1 MTHRGSRVLHV
12 GSLSRVEGEGALR
25 LHVHDRTVT
34 EARLEIYEPPRF
46 FEAFLRGRSYTEPP
60 DITARVCGIC
70 PVAYQMS
77 ACAAIEDACGV
88 EVDPVIRDLRRLLY
102 CGEWIE
108 SQALH
113 IYLLHAPDFL
123 GRPSAIDLARTH
135 RAEVER
141 GLRLKKAGNDIMEL
155 VGGRAVHPINVR
167 LGGFH
172 RVPARAELRPLREQ
186 LNQALDDAWE
196 TVRWVAGFDFPEA
209 RTDADLLALAAADT
223 YAIEGGTPTVL
234 RADGSRGSFPVREFT
249 EHVTETHVA
258 HSTALHSRLDGRLH
272 LTGSLA
278 RFAVNGSLLS
288 PVALEA
294 AVAAGLGDP
303 REGAVCRNPFR
314 SILVRAVEVVYAV
327 GEALRIIDGYEPPAS
342 PYTEVPP
349 VAGVGHGATEAP
361 RGVLYHRYEI
371 DAEGLVADATMVPP
385 TAQNQGAIED
395 DLRRMT
401 QAAIGEHDPD
411 DDELT
416 ALCERAI
423 RNHDPC
429 ISCSTHF
436 LDLTVVRTSGP
447 TAGGH
452 RA

>member
-12 GSLSRVEGEGALR
+12 GSLSRVEGEGALSLR
-25 LHVHDRTVT
+25 VHDGTVT
-34 EARLEIYEPPRF
+34 DARLEIYEPPRF

-88 EVDPVIRDLRRLLY
+88 SVDPVIRDLRRLLY

-141 GLRLKKAGNDIMEL
+141 GLRLKKAGNSLMEL
-155 VGGRAVHPINVR
+155 LGGRAIHPVNVR

-172 RVPARAELRPLREQ
+172 RAPARAELRSLTEELKR
-186 LNQALDDAWE
+186 ALDDAWQ
-196 TVRWVAGFDFPEA
+196 TVRWVAGFEFPDASVE
-209 RTDADLLALAAADT
+209 ADLLALTEPDT

-234 RADGSRGSFPVREFT
+234 RADGTNSSFPVRDFT
-249 EHVTETHVA
+249 EHVVETHVA

-278 RFAVNGSLLS
+278 RFAISGRLLS

-294 AVAAGLGDP
+294 AIEAGLGDP
-303 REGAVCRNPFR
+303 REGAVCRNPYR
-314 SILVRAVEVVYAV
+314 SILVRAVETVYAV
-327 GEALRIIDGYEPPAS
+327 AEALRIIDGYEPPAH

-361 RGVLYHRYEI
+361 RGLLYHRYEI
-371 DAEGLVADATMVPP
+371 DADGIVKSALLVPP

-395 DLRRMT
+395 DLRRLA
-401 QAAIGEHDPD
+401 QRAISEHDPD

-436 LDLTVVRTSGP
+436 LDLTVVRTSDTTP
-447 TAGGH
+447 GGCD
-452 RA
+452 A